1 MSHRKI
7 SSVAA
12 AALIGITCA
21 STEVLARVVYHG
33 GVHAGGYHRVYHG
46 AYVRRGI
53 GVGVGA
59 AAVGASAVGAAAVG
73 GAIYNSTQC
82 GYYPAPP
89 CY

>member
-1 MSHRKI
+1 MSYRTI
-7 SSVAA
+7 ASAAA
-12 AALIGITCA
+12 AALIGITFV
-21 STEVLARVVYHG
+21 STDVMARVAYHG
-33 GVHAGGYHRVYHG
+33 GAHAGGYHRAYHG
-46 AYVRRGI
+46 AYVRRGV

-59 AAVGASAVGAAAVG
+59 AAVGAAAIGAAAVG